1 METTSTINSLVLLVQ
16 QSFNYYLPTQEEL
29 ANRTMFVAKGLGV
42 KYNEELIKLIETKVP
57 FQMNIEGLK

>member
-1 METTSTINSLVLLVQ
+1 
-16 QSFNYYLPTQEEL
+16 
-29 ANRTMFVAKGLGV
+29 MFVAKGLGV

>member
-16 QSFNYYLPTQEEL
+16 QSFNHYLPTQEEL

-42 KYNEELIKLIETKVP
+42 EHNEELIKLIETKVP